1 VVQLFHPVADGVFLT
16 HKAINDSVIL
26 NADTYT
32 NFFKRLFFIR
42 EKRDYPAKSVVID
55 HPDYEQITADLT
67 RLSDEISAF
76 LERYSPVSYK
86 AYWTDVGMTGDCNL

>member
-1 VVQLFHPVADGVFLT
+1 MGCGTLVRDVVQLFHPVADGVFLT

-42 EKRDYPAKSVVID
+42 EKRA
-55 HPDYEQITADLT
+55 T
-67 RLSDEISAF
+67 RRRA
-76 LERYSPVSYK
+76 
-86 AYWTDVGMTGDCNL
+86 W